1 MTLRIL
7 LPFFMLALMT
17 GCSRADHEPEK
28 AASPAQPEPAPAV
41 AASAAETTEHG
52 EHEDEEG
59 GHAGDG
65 HEAGG
70 DEDADHEHGDHSYSF
85 GKPGDATAA
94 TRTVTVTGGDDFKFH
109 PAHLTVKT
117 GETIHFKV
125 KNTGK
130 LPHEFTLGDE
140 ASQKKHAEMMK
151 QMPGMVHA
159 DPNMLT
165 LQPGEEKSLI
175 WKFTN
180 AGKVEFACHVPGHYE
195 SGMRGV
201 VDVAD

>member
-1 MTLRIL
+1 MFLAMT
-7 LPFFMLALMT
+7 A
-17 GCSRADHEPEK
+17 CSRADHVQEE
-28 AASPAQPEPAPAV
+28 AASSAQPEPAPAV
-41 AASAAETTEHG
+41 AASAAETAEHG
-52 EHEDEEG
+52 EHEHEEG
-59 GHAGDG
+59 GDAGDG
-65 HEAGG
+65 HAAGG
-70 DEDADHEHGDHSYSF
+70 DGDADHEHGDHGYSF
-85 GKPGDATAA
+85 GQPGDATAVA
-94 TRTVTVTGGDDFKFH
+94 RTVTVTGGDDFKFH

-117 GETIHFKV
+117 GETIHFNV

-130 LPHEFTLGDE
+130 HPHEFTLGDE

-165 LQPGEEKSLI
+165 LQPGEDKSLI
-175 WKFTN
+175 WQFTR

-195 SGMRGV
+195 AGMRGV